1 MATDRAR
8 PAQDAGEREMLTG
21 WLEHHRGILI
31 WKCDD
36 LTAGQLRRRA
46 VPPSTLS
53 LLGLVRHMAE
63 VERGW
68 FRQVFLGEDVPD
80 LYDRSADEDA
90 DLNDVDQADPR
101 RHSLP
106 SNGNAPRRGGCGRR
120 SLPNCRLDL
129 VGNRYEDVGAA
140 GSAAA
145 PFLRV
150 AGWRTVRPSGTGAPG
165 VKQGGQA
172 GLVRWAGSPC

>member
-8 PAQDAGEREMLTG
+8 PAQDADEREMLTG

-31 WKCDD
+31 WKCED
-36 LTAGQLRRRA
+36 LTAEQLRRRA

-68 FRQVFLGEDVPD
+68 FQAVFLGSGVPD

-90 DLNDVDQADPR
+90 DFNDVDNADPAEAFADFER
-101 RHSLP
+101 ECAASRQVLAQAASLDELSKQPSERTGQPWSLRWIVTHMIEEYARH
-106 SNGNAPRRGGCGRR
+106 NGHA
-120 SLPNCRLDL
+120 DL
-129 VGNRYEDVGAA
+129 
-140 GSAAA
+140 
-145 PFLRV
+145 LRESV
-150 AGWRTVRPSGTGAPG
+150 DGVTGYF
-165 VKQGGQA
+165 
-172 GLVRWAGSPC
+172 

>member
-8 PAQDAGEREMLTG
+8 PAQNARELEMLTG

-31 WKCDD
+31 WKCGG
-36 LTAGQLRRRA
+36 LTTEQLRRRA

-68 FRQVFLGEDVPD
+68 FQAVFLGEDVPD

-90 DLNDVDQADPR
+90 DFNDVDHADPAEAFDAFDGECATSR
-101 RHSLP
+101 LVLAQAPSLDAL
-106 SNGNAPRRGGCGRR
+106 SK
-120 SLPNCRLDL
+120 
-129 VGNRYEDVGAA
+129 
-140 GSAAA
+140 
-145 PFLRV
+145 
-150 AGWRTVRPSGTGAPG
+150 RPSERTGQPWS
-165 VKQGGQA
+165 
-172 GLVRWAGSPC
+172 LRWIVTHMIEEYARHNGHADLLRESVDGSTGYY

>member
-8 PAQDAGEREMLTG
+8 PAQNAGEREMLAG

-31 WKCDD
+31 WKCED
-36 LTAGQLRRRA
+36 LTAEQLRRRA

-90 DLNDVDQADPR
+90 DLNDVDQADPAEAFTAFERECAASR
-101 RHSLP
+101 RV
-106 SNGNAPRRGGCGRR
+106 R
-120 SLPNCRLDL
+120 
-129 VGNRYEDVGAA
+129 ET
-140 GSAAA
+140 
-145 PFLRV
+145 FL
-150 AGWRTVRPSGTGAPG
+150 T
-165 VKQGGQA
+165 
-172 GLVRWAGSPC
+172 